1 MLQTPINEVLP
12 TLIAEID
19 TLLEAMS

>member
-1 MLQTPINEVLP
+1 MLQTPSNEVLP

-19 TLLEAMS
+19 TLREAMS

>member
-1 MLQTPINEVLP
+1 MLQTPSNEVLP
-12 TLIAEID
+12 TLVAEID